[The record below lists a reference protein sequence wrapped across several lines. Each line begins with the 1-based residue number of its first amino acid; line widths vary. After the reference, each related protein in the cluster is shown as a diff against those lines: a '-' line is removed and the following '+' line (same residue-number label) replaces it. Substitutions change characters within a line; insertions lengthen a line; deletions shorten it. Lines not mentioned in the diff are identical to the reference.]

1 MERKRLKQTKIIA
14 TISDKKCDVEFLA
27 ELFENGMNVV
37 RLNTAHQT
45 FEDTLKVV
53 NNVREV
59 SDKIALLLD
68 TKGPEIR
75 TTASKFEIPVKSGDI
90 VYMKGDPD
98 KETSIEMIYVSYKDF
113 VKDVPVNSR
122 ILIDDGEI
130 ELVVT
135 EKDSDKLT
143 CRVENSGYI
152 QGKKSVNIPSI
163 HIKLPTLSKKDI
175 DFINF
180 AIEHDLDFIAHSFVR
195 NKEDVL
201 LIQKIL
207 DEKKSKIKII
217 AKIENEQGVDN
228 IDEIL
233 EHVYGI
239 MIARGDLA
247 IETSRSRIP
256 FVQKMIIKKC
266 IEKRKPVITA
276 TQMLHTMIRN
286 PRPTRAEVSDVA
298 NAIYDGT
305 DALMLSGETAC
316 GKYPVESVKIMNQI
330 ALEVEKTKDDYNE
343 IPAVVLNNEIS
354 AYLCKSAVKASVRL
368 NVDAIVADSMSGRTI
383 RNMSAFR
390 GKKPIY
396 AICYNKSIIRDLA
409 LTYGAHPYYMEPSDT
424 TEEFLHSGL
433 CILMDKDLLNFE
445 DTIVVLAG
453 NFGPGLGA
461 SYIEISK
468 VDNLLKRSSQT
479 SNV

>member
-1 MERKRLKQTKIIA
+1 MESKRIKQTKIVA
-14 TISDKKCDVEFLA
+14 TISDKNCDVDFLT
-27 ELFENGMNVV
+27 ELYENGMNVV
-37 RLNTAHQT
+37 RLNTAHQN
-45 FEDTLKVV
+45 FDEALKVV
-53 NNVREV
+53 NNVRKV
-59 SDKIALLLD
+59 SDKIALLID

-75 TTASKFEIPVKSGDI
+75 TTASEFEIPVKSGDI
-90 VYMKGDPD
+90 IYMKGDPD
-98 KETSIEMIYVSYKDF
+98 KDTNIEMIYVSYKDF

-122 ILIDDGEI
+122 IMIDDGDI
-130 ELVVT
+130 ALLVT

-143 CRVENSGYI
+143 CRVQNSGYI
-152 QGKKSVNIPSI
+152 QGRKSVNIPSI
-163 HIKLPTLSKKDI
+163 HIKLPSLSKKDI

-195 NKEDVL
+195 NKEDVIA
-201 LIQKIL
+201 IQKIL
-207 DEKKSKIKII
+207 DKKKSPIKII
-217 AKIENEQGVDN
+217 AKIENEEGIEN

-233 EHVYGI
+233 EHAYGM

-247 IETSRSRIP
+247 IEMPRSRIP
-256 FVQKMIIKKC
+256 FIQKKIINKC

-305 DALMLSGETAC
+305 DALMLSGETAY

-330 ALEVEKTKDDYNE
+330 ALEVEKTKDDHNE
-343 IPAVVLNNEIS
+343 IPAVALNNEIS

-368 NVDAIVADSMSGRTI
+368 DVDAIVADSITGKTI

-390 GKKPIY
+390 GNKPIY
-396 AICYNKSIIRDLA
+396 AICYNKSIMRDLA
-409 LTYGAHPYYMEPSDT
+409 LTYGAHPYYMKPRDT

-433 CILMDKDLLNFE
+433 CILMDKGLLDFK

-468 VDNLLKRSSQT
+468 VELLLARTKKS
-479 SNV
+479 